1 MSNIEILTKGYADS
15 VFASGPVV
23 KEITSSDGS
32 VSVFV
37 DGPKVDLTV
46 KSGGG
51 SSFKFISEDPS
62 RSTLNLGQ
70 GGDIS
75 NNARLIYIGSPGYTH
90 ELQTMGS
97 SIRICGGGDT
107 SDMWDTEL
115 DVDNNGVSI
124 KTGYSGEYFQARP
137 NKITIGG
144 DVYGNI
150 TSVFVNGPAYFSNN
164 IYDKDGN
171 KITGGSGSGWDGTI
185 DTGLVSI
192 TGENRVSLMSGS
204 MAPLVPSSSITLDG
218 NNIDITVTGS
228 GSLYVNGPV
237 KFADDIFDKND
248 QEITGGG
255 SASLPHIKDDA
266 DGTIFMAGPAV
277 IKVPVDWSI
286 PADKNL
292 ALIFETEGGNE
303 RGSIGFVSDGA
314 AGIDYFGISTPDV
327 YASGAASIYVRDYMG
342 STCVGLKIGDQ
353 DCQLSKNDLRKLR
366 EILDAHS

>member
-37 DGPKVDLTV
+37 DGPTVDLMV

-51 SSFKFISEDPS
+51 SSFEFISEDPS

-137 NKITIGG
+137 NRITIGG

-150 TSVFVNGPAYFSNN
+150 TSVFVNGPTYFSKD

-171 KITGGSGSGWDGTI
+171 KITGGG
-185 DTGLVSI
+185 
-192 TGENRVSLMSGS
+192 
-204 MAPLVPSSSITLDG
+204 
-218 NNIDITVTGS
+218 
-228 GSLYVNGPV
+228 
-237 KFADDIFDKND
+237 
-248 QEITGGG
+248 GGG
-255 SASLPHIKDDA
+255 SLASTVWQALFGDQTA
-266 DGTIFMAGPAV
+266 AA
-277 IKVPVDWSI
+277 WSI
-286 PADKNL
+286 GANALRDNL
-292 ALIFETEGGNE
+292 AALGLN
-303 RGSIGFVSDGA
+303 SAYLDGKYYDKYSNWA
-314 AGIDYFGISTPDV
+314 AAELKMFPMTLLFNSPITLEQLEAADPGLVLMAATP
-327 YASGAASIYVRDYMG
+327 MQ
-342 STCVGLKIGDQ
+342 TP
-353 DCQLSKNDLRKLR
+353 
-366 EILDAHS
+366 